1 MKQTKYLFRFTALLL
16 CVFLA
21 AVSCSKNDPSV
32 LEYEGFTF
40 TAEQESLS
48 IETGSSDMISGK
60 LIAASGLNLIHIKT
74 GAWTAGGQVS
84 EQTVE
89 VYGSPK
95 TYNFSFEVAVPYD
108 AAQDNQV
115 ELVFEDYKGEK
126 LSRTI
131 PVAVGKDQVPPVVT
145 VNKPTDDDKVFS
157 PEEKVPFD
165 IKVTD
170 EKRLGK
176 AILSCEAIGFSKNYT
191 PARPD
196 DKFINIADELLI
208 PDLGDYTFLLEA
220 YDAQGNRT
228 ARNIEVQIKESSKP
242 AIVNQMTSPILGVAG
257 GTMPFSFRVS
267 TDIEHVIAEI
277 TVKIASNDVTTSR
290 TLTPNRQIVDLED
303 FLEIPASADAHDNDL
318 AITVTAKNDIGE
330 SSQWS
335 GLSSIVKGMYVTGNA
350 TIGKDNAGYSMPM
363 TQTAGSNT
371 FTFKTY
377 AESAGDGLTFWSGA
391 VTKDDQYKPTAKRI
405 FSWGKGSGDNIAMGS
420 ATPVAIPARGYYVV
434 TVDPVAGTCSVAADT
449 NVPSNGNPVWA
460 QINDAKRYQNGEWKT
475 LSWAWTQFDQFP
487 DNPHRYYIDLKTAG
501 GNAWERVVIGLSG
514 QGGSSGI
521 IYGIP
526 TGGGYKY
533 AFDGWASGLEI
544 KSVWNEAG
552 KLSEKGQLPV
562 GTTFRMVV
570 DTYLLQVGW
579 APIEKY
585 TYPAPAAQ

>member
-1 MKQTKYLFRFTALLL
+1 MKQTKYLFRFTALLF
-16 CVFLA
+16 CVFLM
-21 AVSCSKNDPSV
+21 AVSCSKDDPSV
-32 LEYEGFTF
+32 LEYDGFTF

-60 LIAASGLNLIHIKT
+60 LIVANGLNLIHIKT
-74 GAWTAGGQVS
+74 GAWTSGGQTD

-95 TYNFSFEVAVPYD
+95 TYSFSFEVVVPYD
-108 AAQDNQV
+108 AEQDNSV
-115 ELVFEDYKGEK
+115 ELTFEDYKGEK
-126 LSRTI
+126 LSHTI
-131 PVAVGKDQVPPVVT
+131 PITVGKDLVPPVVT
-145 VNKPTDDDKVFS
+145 VSKPTDDEKVFS

-165 IKVTD
+165 IRITD

-176 AILSCEAIGFSKNYT
+176 AVLSCEKIDFSKNYM

-196 DKFINIADELLI
+196 DKFINIADEIRI
-208 PDLGDYTFLLEA
+208 PELGTYTFLLEA

-228 ARNIEVQIKESSKP
+228 VRNIEVQIKESSKP
-242 AIVNQMTSPILGVAG
+242 AIVNQMTSSILGVAG
-257 GTMPFSFRVS
+257 GTMPVSFRIS
-267 TDIEHVIAEI
+267 TDIEHVITEI
-277 TVKIASNDVTTSR
+277 TVNIASGDVTAFR
-290 TLTPNRQIVDLED
+290 TLTPNQQIVDLED
-303 FLEIPASADAHDNDL
+303 YLEIPASADAHDSDL
-318 AITVTAKNDIGE
+318 PITVTAKNDIGE

-335 GLSSIVKGMYVTGNA
+335 GMASIVKGMYVTGNA
-350 TIGKDNAGYSMPM
+350 TIGKDNIGYSMPM
-363 TQTAGSNT
+363 TQAEGSNT

-391 VTKDDQYKPTAKRI
+391 VTKDDQHKPTAKSL
-405 FSWGKGSGDNIAMGS
+405 FAWGKGSEGKIVMGS
-420 ATPVAIPARGYYVV
+420 TTPVAIPARGYYIV
-434 TVDPVAGTCSVAADT
+434 TMDPIAGTCSVTADMS
-449 NVPSNGNPVWA
+449 VPTEGNPVWA
-460 QINDAKRYQNGEWKT
+460 QINDAKRYQDGEWKL

-514 QGGSSGI
+514 QSGSSGI

-533 AFDGWASGLEI
+533 SFDGWASGLEI

-552 KLSEKGQLPV
+552 KLSEKGELPV

-585 TYPAPAAQ
+585 VYPAPAAQ